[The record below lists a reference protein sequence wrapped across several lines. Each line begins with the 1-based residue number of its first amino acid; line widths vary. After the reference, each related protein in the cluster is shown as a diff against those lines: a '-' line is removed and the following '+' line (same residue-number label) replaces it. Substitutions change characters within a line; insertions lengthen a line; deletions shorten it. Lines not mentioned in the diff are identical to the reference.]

1 MKPTNEYI
9 VNLADLKNPILKNPF
24 DPAKGDISAYMRY
37 LRYNTPEAKPV
48 KYGKWLPQIFKKPI
62 CSVCGESCVGL
73 HAFDY
78 KLTDF
83 CPNCGADM
91 RSESRAYIEMGEAL
105 AEGLVKGMQEG
116 AENTELKKAIAA
128 KMPTEEIKRANE
140 IIKRIARR

>member
-48 KYGKWLPQIFKKPI
+48 KYGTWIAKGMHVF
-62 CSVCGESCVGL
+62 CSVCGEQLEQYSSNYC
-73 HAFDY
+73 AF
-78 KLTDF
+78 
-83 CPNCGADM
+83 CGADM

-116 AENTELKKAIAA
+116 AENTELLKAI
-128 KMPTEEIKRANE
+128 MPTEEEIKRANE
-140 IIKRIARR
+140 IIAEVARKGKHGRV